1 MSCVTELNYCIL
13 VSMYVYR
20 QRDGRRPLTLL
31 SVGVLAAV
39 AVLVAAF
46 LVVTTQGQQVRN
58 VAQPSDY
65 INSDLAAKPQG
76 VDVSKWQHP
85 SPNSIDWKTAAE
97 GGKEFTFIKATEG
110 TSPGNEHLD
119 NDVEGARAAGMH
131 IGLYHKARPAMDA
144 TAQADAFAE
153 AVLDVGG
160 EQLPPV
166 LDFELEEGKNAEQLA
181 TWVQEFMDRLED
193 KTGRTPIMY
202 TYKSFWMVQMENTKK
217 FSEYPL
223 WLAEYRQQEPTE
235 PQIGGWDSFTFW
247 QYAGNDGKAD
257 GFPTPVDLNV
267 FNGSKSELDQ
277 MVGPVGSGA
286 QDTPAPSGGAQSGDS
301 ESESGESESGT
312 DGTATEESDTEESD
326 SDSGSGDKPLTLTI
340 PKLPIPEGSLPAGV
354 TLPIKIVLPSS
365 LFGVGS
371 SGVSSDVDWLKSL
384 LGGLPEE
391 VLKSVEIS

>member
-1 MSCVTELNYCIL
+1 
-13 VSMYVYR
+13 MYVYR
-20 QRDGRRPLTLL
+20 QRDGRRPLTLVSL
-31 SVGVLAAV
+31 GVLAAV

-46 LVVTTQGQQVRN
+46 LAVTTQGQQVRN
-58 VAQPSDY
+58 VAEPSDY
-65 INSDLAAKPQG
+65 INSDLASKPQG

-85 SPNSIDWKTAAE
+85 SPNSIDWKAAAA
-97 GGKEFTFIKATEG
+97 GGKEFAFIKSTEG
-110 TSPGNEHLD
+110 TEPGNDNLD
-119 NDVEGARAAGMH
+119 SDVKGARAAGLH

-153 AVLDVGG
+153 SVLEVGG

-166 LDFELEEGKNAEQLA
+166 LDFELDEGKNAEQLA
-181 TWVQEFMDRLED
+181 AWVQEFMDRLED

-202 TYKSFWMVQMENTKK
+202 TYKSFWLVQMANTKK

-223 WLAEYRQQEPTE
+223 WLAEYRQQEPTS

-247 QYAGNDGKAD
+247 QYAGNDGQAD

-267 FNGSKSELDQ
+267 FNGSKSELDK
-277 MVGPVGSGA
+277 MVGSVGSGA
-286 QDTPAPSGGAQSGDS
+286 QDTPAPSGGDTTGESES
-301 ESESGESESGT
+301 ESESGDSETGTDETTSDESGT
-312 DGTATEESDTEESD
+312 EESG
-326 SDSGSGDKPLTLTI
+326 SGSGADSGDKPLTLTI

-365 LFGVGS
+365 IFGVGS